1 MLAPFILCFS
11 EKSKSENEKIIEKK
25 CKHDKIMGDE
35 ICDDDANVFECDF
48 DGGDCCGADS
58 IKDFCLQC
66 QCYSKYWKRLKYSL
80 K

>member
-1 MLAPFILCFS
+1 
-11 EKSKSENEKIIEKK
+11 
-25 CKHDKIMGDE
+25 MGDE

-48 DGGDCCGADS
+48 DGGDCCGTDS